1 MLVEDDGD
9 VWVFGPDKKRAALCR
24 MLPPTGRYT
33 DGNTGKEVDLR
44 TENIANANLIA
55 KAPYLHAACIDLL
68 KEAKESL
75 ACIGGCDHSVGICC
89 CGLVKLIEDAEA
101 LLAEIE
107 GAAIAKALG
116 GESHE

>member
-1 MLVEDDGD
+1 M
-9 VWVFGPDKKRAALCR
+9 KK
-24 MLPPTGRYT
+24 
-33 DGNTGKEVDLR
+33 
-44 TENIANANLIA
+44 TENIANAILAA

-89 CGLVKLIEDAEA
+89 CELVKLIEDTEA

-107 GAAIAKALG
+107 DAAIAKTE
-116 GESHE
+116 GE